1 MTRHVQF
8 DVVRS
13 ARTASAPTPHHTPHT
28 PYPGR
33 RRRRSTGFTLIEAAL
48 TTVIIST
55 GVLAILAAQQ
65 AFHKK
70 NDWAQRNG
78 TALLLA
84 NELRE
89 LTVVLPKHDPFTGLA
104 MVGPEDG
111 ELGLEDYD
119 DIDDFAGVVS
129 GGYGEGIVFD
139 PPVNA
144 LRQDIAD
151 LPGWSQK
158 IEVASV
164 LPDNISS
171 TFTQPLGTTELLRVT
186 VTVLYQSPQQTE
198 PNVITTLSWVVGK

>member
-1 MTRHVQF
+1 MSP
-8 DVVRS
+8 RS
-13 ARTASAPTPHHTPHT
+13 ATHP
-28 PYPGR
+28 R
-33 RRRRSTGFTLIEAAL
+33 RARGFTLIEAAL

-89 LTVVLPKHDPFTGLA
+89 LTIVLPKHDPFTGLA
-104 MVGPEDG
+104 TVGPEDG
-111 ELGLEDYD
+111 EAGLDDYD
-119 DIDDFAGVVS
+119 DVDDFAGVVS
-129 GGYGEGIVFD
+129 AGYGEGITFD

-144 LRQDIAD
+144 LRQQVTD

-186 VTVLYQSPQQTE
+186 VTVFYKSPQETQ
-198 PNVITTLSWVVGK
+198 PNAITTLSWVIGQ

>member
-1 MTRHVQF
+1 MNGSIKTQPADRSREGVAPPRH
-8 DVVRS
+8 
-13 ARTASAPTPHHTPHT
+13 PTPDPRHPAA
-28 PYPGR
+28 R
-33 RRRRSTGFTLIEAAL
+33 RRRGFTLIEAAL
-48 TTVIIST
+48 ATVIISS
-55 GVLAILAAQQ
+55 GVLAILGAQQ

-89 LTVVLPKHDPFTGLA
+89 LTMVLPKHDPFTNLA
-104 MVGPEDG
+104 MVGPETG
-111 ELGLEDYD
+111 EASVADYD
-119 DIDDFAGVVS
+119 DVDDFAGVIS

-139 PPVNA
+139 PPINA
-144 LRQDIAD
+144 LRQQVTD

-186 VTVLYQSPQQTE
+186 VTVLYQSPQQAS
-198 PNVITTLSWVVGK
+198 PNVLTTLSWVIGQ